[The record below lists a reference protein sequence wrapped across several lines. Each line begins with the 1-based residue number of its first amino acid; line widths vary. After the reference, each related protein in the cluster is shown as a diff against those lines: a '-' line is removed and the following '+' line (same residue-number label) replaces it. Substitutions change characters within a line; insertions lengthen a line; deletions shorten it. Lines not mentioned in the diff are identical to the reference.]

1 MYQVKVRD
9 EHNNATVMFECETL
23 DDAKEEE
30 EVLRINYAF
39 MYIWIEVV

>member
-9 EHNNATVMFECETL
+9 DNNNTTVMFECETL